1 MNMIPQEDQRRIQLN
16 LLKYF
21 SQICEEHRFRYY
33 VIDGTLLGTIRH
45 KGYIPWDDDI
55 DVAMPRADYDRF
67 LKEFSKINSNES
79 MKLISRDT
87 NPLYHLAFAKLYD
100 GTTTLRER
108 RVRKKFQ
115 FLYGIY
121 IDIFPLDSVPSD
133 PKARKRFVMRNY
145 YLSKTIS
152 MNVIGLE
159 VPHKSWVGKALYT
172 TLYYLQKPFPI
183 KQLTKLQE
191 KWIKGCDEKNRGSGL
206 IKELAFQDAN
216 AELYFFEED
225 FRECV
230 EMPFENLMVR
240 VPKGYDRIL
249 TNTYGDYMQ
258 LPPESERI
266 NHGIEAYTI

>member
-1 MNMIPQEDQRRIQLN
+1 MNLIPQEEQRRIQLN

-21 SQICEEHRFRYY
+21 AQICEENHYRYY

-55 DVAMPRADYDRF
+55 DVAMPRTDYDKF
-67 LKEFSKINSNES
+67 LKEFSGINRDGNV
-79 MKLISRDT
+79 KLISRNT

-108 RVRKKFQ
+108 RVRKKYQ

-159 VPHKSWVGKALYT
+159 VSHKSWVGKVLYT
-172 TLYYLQKPFPI
+172 ALYYLQKPFPI
-183 KQLTKLQE
+183 QHLTGLQE
-191 KWIKGCDEKNRGSGL
+191 KWIKSCNEKNRGSGL
-206 IKELAFQDAN
+206 VKELAFQDADV
-216 AELYFFEED
+216 ELYFFEED

-230 EMPFENLMVR
+230 KMPFENLLVR

-249 TNTYGDYMQ
+249 RNTYGDYMQ